1 MKLIFIDQ
9 RHGQSRSL
17 ELKGWLR
24 ALLSL
29 CLLGTPVGLGY
40 FGYQLAAGQ
49 GQNPLVFNQQSAENW
64 QKELEIQAEQLEQLR
79 VVSEHELDAMTL
91 KLAKLQ
97 ARLARLDALGERVS
111 GLADL
116 DPTIPQSQ
124 TFAVGGPTVD
134 YAAEFDDAE
143 AAVDFRTSLALLEQ
157 QIGERQQQ
165 LGAIEDLL
173 IEKRVSDDGFIAGRP
188 IDNAWIASPFGRR
201 PDPLTGKR
209 SFHSGIDL
217 TTGKAG
223 AQISSVAAGVVTWA
237 GPRSGYG
244 LMVEVNHGNGYT
256 TRYAHSQALFVEV
269 GDVIDRGEKLALVGS
284 TGRSTGPH
292 VHFEVHK
299 NGRVVDPASYIR
311 RTLR

>member
-9 RHGQSRSL
+9 KHGQSRCL

-40 FGYQLAAGQ
+40 FGYQVAAGQ
-49 GQNPLVFNQQSAENW
+49 GQGSLVFNQQSAENW
-64 QKELEIQAEQLEQLR
+64 QKELELQARQLELIRSNSAQ
-79 VVSEHELDAMTL
+79 ELDALTL

-97 ARLARLDALGERVS
+97 ARLSRLDALGERV
-111 GLADL
+111 ADL
-116 DPTIPQSQ
+116 AEIDNPTVANQV
-124 TFAVGGPTVD
+124 AYAAGGPAIALSDSPT
-134 YAAEFDDAE
+134 ETGQ
-143 AAVDFRTSLALLEQ
+143 DFQLAIAQLER
-157 QIGERQQQ
+157 QIGDRQQQ

-173 IEKRVSDDGFIAGRP
+173 IDKRWNDEGFVAGRP
-188 IDNAWIASPFGRR
+188 IENAWIASPYGRR
-201 PDPLTGKR
+201 PDPISGEM
-209 SFHSGIDL
+209 SFHGGIDL

-223 AQISSVAAGVVTWA
+223 AEIHSVAAGVVTWA

-244 LMVEVNHGNGYT
+244 LMVEVNHGNGFA
-256 TRYAHSQALFVEV
+256 TRYAHSQELLVEV
-269 GDVIDRGEKLALVGS
+269 GDVIDRGENVALVGS

-292 VHFEVHK
+292 VHFEVYK
-299 NGRVVDPASYIR
+299 NGRLVDPASYIR